1 VNAAHSDG
9 QKEEG
14 SCPRTPQPGQVLP
27 TWTGIS
33 CGHPRS
39 DFPSLGLSCPIRP
52 GRGLTVTRAPTSP
65 NESSLPI
72 WMLGIFLSRWF
83 PRLQGSVGC
92 WIFARV
98 PSWSPVGIWSAPR
111 PQELLVP
118 SYRLL
123 FGGNHNGVKGE
134 GVESLGGLLMGLR
147 DPTFPLWRS
156 PCYFLGRLPS
166 PTVRGCETLV
176 GPLPSLGLI
185 SSPKKRD
192 TVAHSWCLNRV
203 IREQGGAGSR
213 QGINTSW
220 GGGGG
225 GE

>member
-1 VNAAHSDG
+1 MNAAHSDG

-98 PSWSPVGIWSAPR
+98 PSWSPVNISFILSQSLPHAFYLGS
-111 PQELLVP
+111 LSFP
-118 SYRLL
+118 S
-123 FGGNHNGVKGE
+123 N
-134 GVESLGGLLMGLR
+134 
-147 DPTFPLWRS
+147 
-156 PCYFLGRLPS
+156 FLPFS
-166 PTVRGCETLV
+166 
-176 GPLPSLGLI
+176 
-185 SSPKKRD
+185 
-192 TVAHSWCLNRV
+192 
-203 IREQGGAGSR
+203 
-213 QGINTSW
+213 
-220 GGGGG
+220 
-225 GE
+225 